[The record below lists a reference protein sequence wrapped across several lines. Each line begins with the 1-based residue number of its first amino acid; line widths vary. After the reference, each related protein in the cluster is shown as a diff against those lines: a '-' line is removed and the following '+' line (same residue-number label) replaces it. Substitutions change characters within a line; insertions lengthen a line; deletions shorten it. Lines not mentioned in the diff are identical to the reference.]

1 MQIIV
6 KLKMQMLSKVMKMM
20 KKMMKKMRKK
30 VRPHQYQINQYRQQS
45 DSSYDSFWRST
56 YFLLDSSSWIPQEL
70 STHFFFI
77 KKLLI
82 CNRVPSPD
90 YKSRI
95 CSRFVASLYG
105 ANVATNQ
112 EFFHEEK
119 VSWEFFGRI
128 HSEESRKNGCINNS
142 IQIQIILRSFCLA
155 FIYEYFTAQDYSTQ

>member
-105 ANVATNQ
+105 ANVATN
-112 EFFHEEK
+112 
-119 VSWEFFGRI
+119 RI
-128 HSEESRKNGCINNS
+128 WSFYVFTQLLSIKEYHWISVARNQNNPARTHIS
-142 IQIQIILRSFCLA
+142 CQNVQCVRWKKYFAGLRR
-155 FIYEYFTAQDYSTQ
+155 D